1 MFDIGWS
8 EIAIIVVVALVV
20 LGPKELPNALRM
32 ATQWIRYA
40 RKMASEFQSGIDQ
53 IVREAELDD
62 ARKAVQSVASL
73 DLEHEIK
80 QTVDPT
86 GDIMKSMNPQIE
98 EAPPPPQASLTSTA
112 PTPVLSEA
120 AAPEATPSGTMPPL
134 PEPAQPPAPGAVM
147 PETVMPTPA
156 PVLDEAAP
164 AEKVG

>member
-62 ARKAVQSVASL
+62 ARKAVQSVATM
-73 DLEHEIK
+73 DLAGEIK

-86 GDIMKSMNPQIE
+86 GEIMQSMNPQIE

-112 PTPVLSEA
+112 PPPSLSEA
-120 AAPEATPSGTMPPL
+120 ATPETPPPL
-134 PEPAQPPAPGAVM
+134 PTLPQPPGPLAVA

-156 PVLDEAAP
+156 PAMDEAAP

>member
-20 LGPKELPNALRM
+20 LGPKELPNALRLV
-32 ATQWIRYA
+32 TQWTRYA

-62 ARKAVQSVASL
+62 ARKAVQSVATM
-73 DLEHEIK
+73 DLAHEIK
-80 QTVDPT
+80 QAVDPT
-86 GDIMKSMNPQIE
+86 GEIMQSMNPQIE

-112 PTPVLSEA
+112 PTPTLSEA
-120 AAPEATPSGTMPPL
+120 ATPDTPPPPTAL
-134 PEPAQPPAPGAVM
+134 PQPPEPLAVA

-156 PVLDEAAP
+156 PAMDEAAP
-164 AEKVG
+164 AEKAG

>member
-8 EIAIIVVVALVV
+8 EIAIIVVVALLV

-40 RKMASEFQSGIDQ
+40 RKMASEFQGGIDQ
-53 IVREAELDD
+53 MVREAELDE
-62 ARKAVQSVASL
+62 ARKAVQSVASM

-80 QTVDPT
+80 QAVDPT

-120 AAPEATPSGTMPPL
+120 PEAMPSGTTPIA
-134 PEPAQPPAPGAVM
+134 PEPPQPPAPLAVA

-156 PVLDEAAP
+156 PAIDEAAP

>member
-8 EIAIIVVVALVV
+8 EIAIIVVVALVF
-20 LGPKELPNALRM
+20 LGPKELPNVLRM
-32 ATQWIRYA
+32 GTQWIRYA

-62 ARKAVQSVASL
+62 ARKAVQSVASI

-98 EAPPPPQASLTSTA
+98 EPPPPQASLSSTA
-112 PTPVLSEA
+112 PTPTLSEA
-120 AAPEATPSGTMPPL
+120 AP
-134 PEPAQPPAPGAVM
+134 PEPAASETSPPAAAPQPPA
-147 PETVMPTPA
+147 
-156 PVLDEAAP
+156 
-164 AEKVG
+164 

>member
-32 ATQWIRYA
+32 ATQWMRYA

-62 ARKAVQSVASL
+62 ARKAVQAVATM
-73 DLEHEIK
+73 DIAGEIK
-80 QTVDPT
+80 RAVDPT
-86 GDIMKSMNPQIE
+86 GEIMQSMNPQIE
-98 EAPPPPQASLTSTA
+98 DAPQPPQAALTTTEPA
-112 PTPVLSEA
+112 PALSET
-120 AAPEATPSGTMPPL
+120 AAPEAA
-134 PEPAQPPAPGAVM
+134 PAVADPQPPAPLAVS
-147 PETVMPTPA
+147 PETVMQTPA
-156 PVLDEAAP
+156 PAMDEAAP

>member
-1 MFDIGWS
+1 
-8 EIAIIVVVALVV
+8 VV

-62 ARKAVQSVASL
+62 ARKAVQSVASI

-112 PTPVLSEA
+112 PTPALSEG
-120 AAPEATPSGTMPPL
+120 AP
-134 PEPAQPPAPGAVM
+134 PEPARPEASPPSAAPQPPAPLAVA

-156 PVLDEAAP
+156 PAMDEAAP

>member
-20 LGPKELPNALRM
+20 LGPKELPNVLRLG
-32 ATQWIRYA
+32 TQWLRYA

-53 IVREAELDD
+53 IVREAELDE

-86 GDIMKSMNPQIE
+86 GEMMKSMNPEIE

-112 PTPVLSEA
+112 PAPILSEA
-120 AAPEATPSGTMPPL
+120 AAPEAAPVATTPAV
-134 PEPAQPPAPGAVM
+134 PEPAQPPAPLAVA

-156 PVLDEAAP
+156 PAMDEAAP
-164 AEKVG
+164 PEKVS

>member
-32 ATQWIRYA
+32 ATQWLRYA

-62 ARKAVQSVASL
+62 ARKAVQSVASM
-73 DLEHEIK
+73 DLASEIK
-80 QTVDPT
+80 QAVDPT
-86 GDIMKSMNPQIE
+86 GDIMQSMNPQIE
-98 EAPPPPQASLTSTA
+98 EAPPPPQAALTSTA

-120 AAPEATPSGTMPPL
+120 ATPETTPPL
-134 PEPAQPPAPGAVM
+134 PMPPQPPAPLAVA

-156 PVLDEAAP
+156 PAMDEAAP

>member
-32 ATQWIRYA
+32 ATQWMRYA

-62 ARKAVQSVASL
+62 ARKAVQSVVTMDLAS
-73 DLEHEIK
+73 EIK
-80 QTVDPT
+80 QAVDPT
-86 GDIMKSMNPQIE
+86 GEIMQSMNPQID

-112 PTPVLSEA
+112 PTPSLSE
-120 AAPEATPSGTMPPL
+120 SGT
-134 PEPAQPPAPGAVM
+134 PEPALAPAPQPQPPGPVAVA

-156 PVLDEAAP
+156 PAMDEAAP
-164 AEKVG
+164 PEKVG

>member
-40 RKMASEFQSGIDQ
+40 RKMASEFQGGIDQ
-53 IVREAELDD
+53 MVREAELDE
-62 ARKAVQSVASL
+62 ARKAVQSVASM

-80 QTVDPT
+80 QAVDPT

-112 PTPVLSEA
+112 PAPVLSEA
-120 AAPEATPSGTMPPL
+120 AAPEAPPFGMPSSL
-134 PEPAQPPAPGAVM
+134 PEPPQPPAPLAVA

-156 PVLDEAAP
+156 PAIDEAAP

>member
-62 ARKAVQSVASL
+62 ARKAVQSVATM
-73 DLEHEIK
+73 DLAGEIK
-80 QTVDPT
+80 QAVDPT
-86 GDIMKSMNPQIE
+86 GEIMQSMNPQIE
-98 EAPPPPQASLTSTA
+98 EAPPPPQAS
-112 PTPVLSEA
+112 
-120 AAPEATPSGTMPPL
+120 GPL
-134 PEPAQPPAPGAVM
+134 AVA

-156 PVLDEAAP
+156 PAMDEAAP

>member
-62 ARKAVQSVASL
+62 ARKAVQSVATM
-73 DLEHEIK
+73 DLAHEIK
-80 QTVDPT
+80 QAVDPT
-86 GDIMKSMNPQIE
+86 GDIMQSMNPQIE

-112 PTPVLSEA
+112 PMPALSEA
-120 AAPEATPSGTMPPL
+120 ATPETLPPPL
-134 PEPAQPPAPGAVM
+134 LPPQPPAPLAVA

-156 PVLDEAAP
+156 PAMDEAAP